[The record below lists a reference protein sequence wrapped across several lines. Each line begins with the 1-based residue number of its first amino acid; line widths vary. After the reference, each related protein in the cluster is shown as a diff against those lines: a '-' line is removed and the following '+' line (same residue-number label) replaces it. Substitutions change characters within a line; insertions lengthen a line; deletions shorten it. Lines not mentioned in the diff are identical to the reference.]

1 MKLNKKS
8 LGLAGLQTLTMLV
21 PAIAQVSSASAE
33 TLTDA
38 ERISKIEEIKGVNYD
53 NNDAQ
58 TNYREAL
65 RSELKAYEEELATY
79 HQNVKDVNARNEKKL
94 RDYENE
100 YARIARENDHTVLEY
115 MSHKQDVENH
125 YEAML
130 RKFKSEADLVN
141 KTNDTAIA
149 SYNQKL
155 ADVRASNTHKTVEYE
170 KALAKYKV
178 DVEAHKSQVKQYE
191 VAKAEADKA
200 RKRNEDIDKENA
212 LAESKYQEEVKK
224 AEKEY
229 QDAKTKVDA
238 ENKKIDEENATG
250 GADYQAKLKDYEK
263 KLAEWKQKKADY
275 EKAPAPG
282 KETGSGKDLSEYGKS
297 IFNND
302 KVEVFDKGT
311 GTNGPKYLSSR
322 YTIVS
327 KDPKAV
333 TLNGGIN
340 ISESELPKG
349 PIPAGQSIIFH
360 NVATTNTGKKLHIKV
375 EATDTELGFF
385 STPPGTKMNGQV
397 AFGRLINAK
406 WTWLDENEK
415 PVNVLFPLVMGD
427 IDNSQYFE
435 LGGAKIHK
443 VIVGDKVGIVSE
455 KADHAEVNATTNE
468 DVTGVNNAPQGV
480 AMFLMEGSSFTASL
494 WEQKEHKSSSLIYF
508 FGDAS
513 QDVVTQKVKE
523 PFNEPEPVK
532 PTKGA
537 AKEHVAEPIKRIVV
551 KPVPK
556 AKLPVVDPEKPGTE
570 PTPPTEPVL
579 ENEPEKP
586 VLLKPNTVVPEKELV
601 KMYALK
607 DLPEPP
613 VLEALPK
620 KPVFTPKAVKPAETP
635 LPDYNCHTDYTV
647 EDKSLETI
655 QTPKVETPKVETPKV
670 ETPKVE
676 TPKVETPKVETPKV
690 ETPKVETP
698 KVETPVE
705 TPKVDTPKV
714 ETPKVETPKVETP
727 KVETPK
733 VETPKVETPKAETP
747 VSETPKVEIPKL
759 EGVVAHK
766 ATKVDTSDVASS
778 GSDKVNS
785 GLDVGKIGEAVAL
798 PAKETVVAPKEAIDN
813 DAVHKPV
820 DLTDAEPV
828 KPTEPTKPTEPV
840 KPTEPA
846 APTAP
851 EEHKSMTIEEMRAA
865 VLEQLKAAI
874 AEHNAKL
881 GAKIDDG
888 TKMHLKDIETKGSEL
903 INSAPADK
911 LEEAKAKILNDLHQI
926 DQTTKSVNEPALV
939 EKPVDSKV
947 YNKQDDKVSTNV
959 NTKQDANATVKPD
972 VKSENNSDN
981 QTSSGKKSLPETGDV
996 SLLAYSVG
1004 SLLAASRL
1012 RKKKK

>member
-8 LGLAGLQTLTMLV
+8 LGLAGLQTLSTLV
-21 PAIAQVSSASAE
+21 PAMAQITSVSAE

-38 ERISKIEEIKGVNYD
+38 ERIAKIDEIKGVSYD

-58 TNYREAL
+58 TNYRDAL

-79 HQNVKDVNARNEKKL
+79 HQKVKDVNARNEKKL

-141 KTNDTAIA
+141 KTNDIAIA
-149 SYNQKL
+149 NYNQKL

-170 KALAKYKV
+170 KALAKYQV

-191 VAKAEADKA
+191 VAKAEVDKA
-200 RKRNEDIDKENA
+200 RKRNEEIDKENA
-212 LAESKYQEEVKK
+212 LAESKYQEEVKQ
-224 AEKEY
+224 AEKDY
-229 QDAKTKVDA
+229 QDAKAKVDA

-250 GADYQAKLKDYEK
+250 GAEYQAKLKDYEK

-282 KETGSGKDLSEYGKS
+282 KETGSGKDLAEYGKS
-297 IFNND
+297 IFSND
-302 KVEVFDKGT
+302 KVEIFDKGT
-311 GTNGPKYLSSR
+311 GTNGPSYLSSR

-349 PIPAGQSIIFH
+349 SIPAGQSLIFH

-385 STPPGTKMNGQV
+385 NASPDTKMNGQV
-397 AFGRLINAK
+397 AFGKLRNSK
-406 WTWLDENEK
+406 WTWLDDNGK

-435 LGGAKIHK
+435 LSDAKIYK
-443 VIVGDKVGIVSE
+443 VIVGDKVGILDE
-455 KADHAEVNATTNE
+455 KPDHAEVFATVNE
-468 DVTGVNNAPQGV
+468 DVFGVNQAPQGV

-494 WEQKEHKSSSLIYF
+494 WEQKEHTSSSLIYF

-537 AKEHVAEPIKRIVV
+537 AKEHVAEPVKRVVV

-556 AKLPVVDPEKPGTE
+556 AKLPVVDPEKPGAE
-570 PTPPTEPVL
+570 PTPPVEPVL
-579 ENEPEKP
+579 EKEPEKP
-586 VLLKPNTVVPEKELV
+586 VLLKPNTVVPEKELI

-613 VLEALPK
+613 VLESLPE
-620 KPVFTPKAVKPAETP
+620 KPVFKPKAVKPDETP
-635 LPDYNCHTDYTV
+635 LPDYNCHADYTV

-655 QTPKVETPKVETPKV
+655 KKPV
-670 ETPKVE
+670 
-676 TPKVETPKVETPKV
+676 
-690 ETPKVETP
+690 VETP
-698 KVETPVE
+698 KVETPVVE
-705 TPKVDTPKV
+705 TPTVEQPSV
-714 ETPKVETPKVETP
+714 ETPKVETPIGDTP
-727 KVETPK
+727 K
-733 VETPKVETPKAETP
+733 
-747 VSETPKVEIPKL
+747 S
-759 EGVVAHK
+759 EGVVAYT
-766 ATKVDTSDVASS
+766 ATKVDTPEVASA
-778 GSDKVNS
+778 GSDKVTS
-785 GLDVGKIGEAVAL
+785 GLAAGKIGEAVSL
-798 PAKETVVAPKEAIDN
+798 PAKETAVAPKNVIDK
-813 DAVHKPV
+813 DVVHKPV

-828 KPTEPTKPTEPV
+828 KSTEPTKPTEPTEPV
-840 KPTEPA
+840 KPTEPV
-846 APTAP
+846 APTAS
-851 EEHKSMTIEEMRAA
+851 EEHKAMTIEERRAA
-865 VLEQLKAAI
+865 VIEQLKAAI

-881 GAKIDDG
+881 GDKIDDG
-888 TKMHLKDIETKGSEL
+888 TKMHLKEIETKGSEL

-911 LEEAKAKILNDLHQI
+911 LEEAKTTILNDLHQI
-926 DQTTKSVNEPALV
+926 GQTTKAVNEPAIV
-939 EKPVDSKV
+939 EKPTDSKV
-947 YNKQDDKVSTNV
+947 DNKQNDHVSPQA
-959 NTKQDANATVKPD
+959 NTKQDANATVKPN
-972 VKSENNSDN
+972 VKSEDKTNDKSDN
-981 QTSSGKKSLPETGDV
+981 KVSSGKKSLPETGDV

-1004 SLLAASRL
+1004 SLLVASRL

>member
-8 LGLAGLQTLTMLV
+8 LGLAGLQTLSTLV
-21 PAIAQVSSASAE
+21 PAMAQVTSASAE

-38 ERISKIEEIKGVNYD
+38 ERISKIDEIKGVNYD

-58 TNYREAL
+58 TNYRDAL
-65 RSELKAYEEELATY
+65 RSELKAYEEELVTY

-130 RKFKSEADLVN
+130 RKFKAEADLVN

-149 SYNQKL
+149 NYNQKL

-170 KALAKYKV
+170 KALAKYQV

-191 VAKAEADKA
+191 IAKAEADKA
-200 RKRNEDIDKENA
+200 RKRNEEIDKENA
-212 LAESKYQEEVKK
+212 LAESKYQEEVKQ

-229 QDAKTKVDA
+229 QDAKAKVDA

-302 KVEVFDKGT
+302 KVEIFDKGT

-349 PIPAGQSIIFH
+349 PIPAGQSITFH

-385 STPPGTKMNGQV
+385 SASPGTKMNGQV
-397 AFGRLINAK
+397 AFGRLVNSK

-537 AKEHVAEPIKRIVV
+537 AKEHVAEPVKRTVV

-556 AKLPVVDPEKPGTE
+556 AKLPVVDPEKPGAE
-570 PTPPTEPVL
+570 PTPPVEPVL
-579 ENEPEKP
+579 EKEPEKP
-586 VLLKPNTVVPEKELV
+586 VLLKPNTVVPEKELI

-613 VLEALPK
+613 VLEALPE
-620 KPVFTPKAVKPAETP
+620 KPVFTPKAVKPDETP
-635 LPDYNCHTDYTV
+635 LPDYNCHADYTV

-655 QTPKVETPKVETPKV
+655 KKPVVETPKVETPVAETPKVETPKV
-670 ETPKVE
+670 ETPI
-676 TPKVETPKVETPKV
+676 
-690 ETPKVETP
+690 
-698 KVETPVE
+698 
-705 TPKVDTPKV
+705 VDK
-714 ETPKVETPKVETP
+714 
-727 KVETPK
+727 
-733 VETPKVETPKAETP
+733 
-747 VSETPKVEIPKL
+747 PKL
-759 EGVVAHK
+759 EGVVAHT
-766 ATKVDTSDVASS
+766 ATKADAPAVASS
-778 GSDKVNS
+778 GSDKVTS
-785 GLDVGKIGEAVAL
+785 GLDAGKIGEAVAL
-798 PAKETVVAPKEAIDN
+798 PAKETAVEPKEAIDKE
-813 DAVHKPV
+813 AAHKPV

-840 KPTEPA
+840 KPKEPV

-851 EEHKSMTIEEMRAA
+851 EEHKAMTIEEMRAA

-881 GAKIDDG
+881 GEKIDDG
-888 TKMHLKDIETKGSEL
+888 TKMHLKEIETKGSEL

-911 LEEAKAKILNDLHQI
+911 LEEAKATILNDLHQI
-926 DQTTKSVNEPALV
+926 GQTTKAVNEPAIV
-939 EKPVDSKV
+939 EKPTDSKV
-947 YNKQDDKVSTNV
+947 DNKQNDHVSSQA
-959 NTKQDANATVKPD
+959 NTKQDANTTAKTD
-972 VKSENNSDN
+972 AKSEDKSDN
-981 QTSSGKKSLPETGDV
+981 KVSAGKKSLPETGDV

-1012 RKKKK
+1012 RKKKKK

>member
-8 LGLAGLQTLTMLV
+8 LGLAGVQTLTMLV
-21 PAIAQVSSASAE
+21 PAIVQVSSASAE

-38 ERISKIEEIKGVNYD
+38 ERIAKIDEIKGVNYD
-53 NNDAQ
+53 NNEAQ
-58 TNYREAL
+58 TNYRDAL

-149 SYNQKL
+149 NYNQKL

-200 RKRNEDIDKENA
+200 RKRNEEIDKENA
-212 LAESKYQEEVKK
+212 LADSKYQEDVKH

-229 QDAKTKVDA
+229 QEAKAKVDA
-238 ENKKIDEENATG
+238 ENKQIDEENATG

-327 KDPKAV
+327 KDPNTV
-333 TLNGGIN
+333 TLTGGIN
-340 ISESELPKG
+340 ISESELPKS

-360 NVATTNTGKKLHIKV
+360 NVATTTKGKKLHIKV
-375 EATDTELGFF
+375 EATDTELGLF
-385 STPPGTKMNGQV
+385 STSPGTMNGQV
-397 AFGRLINAK
+397 AFSRLIHSK

-435 LGGAKIHK
+435 LSGAKIHK
-443 VIVGDKVGIVSE
+443 VIVGDAVGVVSE
-455 KADHAEVNATTNE
+455 KADHAEVNATTKE
-468 DVTGVNNAPQGV
+468 DVTGVDKAPQGV
-480 AMFLMEGSSFTASL
+480 AMFVMEGSSFTASL
-494 WEQKEHKSSSLIYF
+494 WEQKEHTSSSLIYF
-508 FGDAS
+508 FGEAS

-523 PFNEPEPVK
+523 PFKEPEPVK
-532 PTKGA
+532 PTKGDT
-537 AKEHVAEPIKRIVV
+537 KEHVAEPIKRTIV
-551 KPVPK
+551 KPVLK
-556 AKLPVVDPEKPGTE
+556 AKLPVVDPEKPSAE
-570 PTPPTEPVL
+570 PTPPVEPVL
-579 ENEPEKP
+579 EKEPEKP
-586 VLLKPNTVVPEKELV
+586 VLLKPNTVVPEKELI

-613 VLEALPK
+613 VLEALPE
-620 KPVFTPKAVKPAETP
+620 KPVFTSKAVKPDEKP
-635 LPDYNCHTDYTV
+635 LPDYNCHADYTV

-655 QTPKVETPKVETPKV
+655 KKPVVETPNVETPKVETSKIEAPKV
-670 ETPKVE
+670 ET
-676 TPKVETPKVETPKV
+676 
-690 ETPKVETP
+690 
-698 KVETPVE
+698 
-705 TPKVDTPKV
+705 
-714 ETPKVETPKVETP
+714 
-727 KVETPK
+727 
-733 VETPKVETPKAETP
+733 
-747 VSETPKVEIPKL
+747 PKL

-778 GSDKVNS
+778 GSDKVTS
-785 GLDVGKIGEAVAL
+785 GLDAGKIGEVVAL
-798 PAKETVVAPKEAIDN
+798 PAKETVVAPKEATDK
-813 DAVHKPV
+813 DGVHKPV

-828 KPTEPTKPTEPV
+828 KPIEPTKSTETV

-846 APTAP
+846 ASTVLG
-851 EEHKSMTIEEMRAA
+851 EHKSMTIDEIRAA
-865 VLEQLKAAI
+865 VLEQFKAAI

-881 GAKIDDG
+881 GGKIDDSM
-888 TKMHLKDIETKGSEL
+888 KMHLKEIETKGSEL
-903 INSAPADK
+903 INSAPVDK

-926 DQTTKSVNEPALV
+926 DPTTKSVNEPTLV

-947 YNKQDDKVSTNV
+947 DSKQDDPVSTKV
-959 NTKQDANATVKPD
+959 NTKQGDNVKVKPD
-972 VKSENNSDN
+972 VKSEDKLSNK
-981 QTSSGKKSLPETGDV
+981 TSTGKKSLPETGDV

-1004 SLLAASRL
+1004 SLLVASRL

>member
-349 PIPAGQSIIFH
+349 PIPAGQSITFH

-537 AKEHVAEPIKRIVV
+537 AKEHVAEPIKRTVV

-655 QTPKVETPKVETPKV
+655 K
-670 ETPKVE
+670 
-676 TPKVETPKVETPKV
+676 
-690 ETPKVETP
+690 
-698 KVETPVE
+698 
-705 TPKVDTPKV
+705 
-714 ETPKVETPKVETP
+714 
-727 KVETPK
+727 
-733 VETPKVETPKAETP
+733 TP

>member
-8 LGLAGLQTLTMLV
+8 LSLAGLQTLSTLV
-21 PAIAQVSSASAE
+21 PAVAQVSSASAE

-38 ERISKIEEIKGVNYD
+38 ERMTKIDELQGVNYK

-130 RKFKSEADLVN
+130 RKFKLEAELVN
-141 KTNDTAIA
+141 KTNDTEIA
-149 SYNQKL
+149 NYNQKL

-178 DVEAHKSQVKQYE
+178 DVEAHKSQMKQYE

-200 RKRNEDIDKENA
+200 RKHNEEIDKENA
-212 LAESKYQEEVKK
+212 SAERKYQEEFKQ

-229 QDAKTKVDA
+229 LEAKAKADA

-282 KETGSGKDLSEYGKS
+282 KETGSGKNLSEYGNS
-297 IFNND
+297 IFSND
-302 KVEVFDKGT
+302 KVEIFDKGT
-311 GTNGPKYLSSR
+311 GTNGPGYLSSR

-327 KDPKAV
+327 KDPKSV
-333 TLNGGIN
+333 TLKGGIHIQEN
-340 ISESELPKG
+340 ELPTA
-349 PIPAGQSIIFH
+349 PIPLGQSKIFH
-360 NVATTNTGKKLHIKV
+360 NVAETNDGRKLHIKV
-375 EATDTELGFF
+375 EPTLTDLGFF
-385 STPPGTKMNGQV
+385 NLPAGTKMNGQV
-397 AFGRLINAK
+397 AFGQLMNSK

-435 LGGAKIHK
+435 LSDAKIYK
-443 VIVGDKVGIVSE
+443 VIVGDKVDILEE
-455 KADHAEVNATTNE
+455 KPNHAEVFATVDE
-468 DVTGVNNAPQGV
+468 DVYGVNHAPQGV
-480 AMFLMEGSSFTASL
+480 AMFVMEGSSFTASL
-494 WEQKEHKSSSLIYF
+494 WEQKAHRTSSLVYF
-508 FGDAS
+508 FGEAS
-513 QDVVTQKVKE
+513 QDIVTQKVKE
-523 PFNEPEPVK
+523 PFDEPEPVK

-537 AKEHVAEPIKRIVV
+537 TKEHVAEPIKRTVI

-556 AKLPVVDPEKPGTE
+556 AKLPVVDPEKPGAE
-570 PTPPTEPVL
+570 PTPPVEPVL
-579 ENEPEKP
+579 EKEPEKP
-586 VLLKPNTVVPEKELV
+586 VLLKPNTVVPEKELI

-613 VLEALPK
+613 VLEALPE
-620 KPVFTPKAVKPAETP
+620 KPVFAPKAVKPDETP
-635 LPDYNCHTDYTV
+635 LPDYNFHTDYTS

-655 QTPKVETPKVETPKV
+655 KKPVVETPKVEEPKV
-670 ETPKVE
+670 EQ
-676 TPKVETPKVETPKV
+676 PKVETPKVETPKV

-698 KVETPVE
+698 KVETPV
-705 TPKVDTPKV
+705 
-714 ETPKVETPKVETP
+714 
-727 KVETPK
+727 
-733 VETPKVETPKAETP
+733 
-747 VSETPKVEIPKL
+747 SETPKVE
-759 EGVVAHK
+759 GVVAHT
-766 ATKVDTSDVASS
+766 ATKLDTSDVAHL

-798 PAKETVVAPKEAIDN
+798 PAKETVVASKEAIDK
-813 DAVHKPV
+813 DAAHKPV

-846 APTAP
+846 VPTAPNAPKAPTAP
-851 EEHKSMTIEEMRAA
+851 KEHKSMTIDEMRAS

-903 INSAPADK
+903 INSTPADK
-911 LEEAKAKILNDLHQI
+911 LEEVKAKILNDLHQI
-926 DQTTKSVNEPALV
+926 DHTTKSVNEPALV
-939 EKPVDSKV
+939 EKPVDSNV
-947 YNKQDDKVSTNV
+947 DNKQNDHVSNKA
-959 NTKQDANATVKPD
+959 NTKQDANTTGKPD
-972 VKSENNSDN
+972 VKSDDKADN
-981 QTSSGKKSLPETGDV
+981 KLSSSKKLLPETGDV

-1012 RKKKK
+1012 RKKKKK

>member
-38 ERISKIEEIKGVNYD
+38 ERIAKIDEIKGVNYD
-53 NNDAQ
+53 NNEAQ
-58 TNYREAL
+58 TNYRDAL

-149 SYNQKL
+149 NYNQKL

-200 RKRNEDIDKENA
+200 RKRNEEIDKENA
-212 LAESKYQEEVKK
+212 LADSKYQEDVKH

-229 QDAKTKVDA
+229 QEAKAKVDE
-238 ENKKIDEENATG
+238 ENKQIDEENATG
-250 GADYQAKLKDYEK
+250 GADYQVKLKDYEK

-327 KDPKAV
+327 KDPNTV
-333 TLNGGIN
+333 TLTGGIN
-340 ISESELPKG
+340 ISESELSKS
-349 PIPAGQSIIFH
+349 PIQVGQSIIFH
-360 NVATTNTGKKLHIKV
+360 NVATTTKGKKLHIKV
-375 EATDTELGFF
+375 EATDTELGLF
-385 STPPGTKMNGQV
+385 STSPGTMNGQV
-397 AFGRLINAK
+397 AFSRLIHSK

-435 LGGAKIHK
+435 LSGAKIHK
-443 VIVGDKVGIVSE
+443 VIVGDAVGVVSE
-455 KADHAEVNATTNE
+455 KADHAEVNATTKD
-468 DVTGVNNAPQGV
+468 DVTGVDKAPQGV
-480 AMFLMEGSSFTASL
+480 AMFVMEGSSFTASL
-494 WEQKEHKSSSLIYF
+494 WEQKEHTSSSLIYF
-508 FGDAS
+508 FGEAS
-513 QDVVTQKVKE
+513 QDVVTQKIKE
-523 PFNEPEPVK
+523 PFKEPEPVK

-537 AKEHVAEPIKRIVV
+537 MKEHVAEPIKRTIV
-551 KPVPK
+551 KPVLK
-556 AKLPVVDPEKPGTE
+556 AKLPVVDPEKPGAE
-570 PTPPTEPVL
+570 PTPPVEPVL
-579 ENEPEKP
+579 EKEPEKP
-586 VLLKPNTVVPEKELV
+586 VLLKPNTVVPEKELI

-607 DLPEPP
+607 NLPEPP
-613 VLEALPK
+613 VLEALPE
-620 KPVFTPKAVKPAETP
+620 KPVFTSKAVKPDEKP
-635 LPDYNCHTDYTV
+635 LPDYNCHADYTV
-647 EDKSLETI
+647 DDKSLETI
-655 QTPKVETPKVETPKV
+655 KKPVVETPNVETPNVETPKVETSKIETSKIEAPKIEAPKVETPVVETPNV

-676 TPKVETPKVETPKV
+676 PPVSEMPKVET
-690 ETPKVETP
+690 
-698 KVETPVE
+698 
-705 TPKVDTPKV
+705 
-714 ETPKVETPKVETP
+714 
-727 KVETPK
+727 
-733 VETPKVETPKAETP
+733 
-747 VSETPKVEIPKL
+747 PKL

-778 GSDKVNS
+778 GSDKVTS
-785 GLDVGKIGEAVAL
+785 GLDAGKIGEVVAL
-798 PAKETVVAPKEAIDN
+798 PAKETVVAPKEATDK
-813 DAVHKPV
+813 DGVHKPV

-828 KPTEPTKPTEPV
+828 KPTEPTKSTETVKPTEPTKSTETV

-846 APTAP
+846 ASTVLG
-851 EEHKSMTIEEMRAA
+851 EHKSMTIDEIRAA
-865 VLEQLKAAI
+865 VLEQFKAAI

-881 GAKIDDG
+881 GGKIDDSM
-888 TKMHLKDIETKGSEL
+888 KMHLKEIETKGSEL
-903 INSAPADK
+903 INSAPVDK
-911 LEEAKAKILNDLHQI
+911 LEEVKAKILNDLHQI
-926 DQTTKSVNEPALV
+926 DPTTKSVNEPTLV

-947 YNKQDDKVSTNV
+947 DSKQDDPVSTKV
-959 NTKQDANATVKPD
+959 NTKQGDNVKVKPD
-972 VKSENNSDN
+972 VKSEDKLSNK
-981 QTSSGKKSLPETGDV
+981 TSTGKKSLPETGDV

-1004 SLLAASRL
+1004 SLLVASRL